1 MQWRCSFVRLRPEG
15 RGLSYR
21 DSMKARTILGGT
33 SYGPEKLKDI
43 YQAFDDAWAAIGP
56 LVDATPLAQEAA
68 RIKLANF
75 ILSVAKD
82 ERTVSESKG
91 S

>member
-1 MQWRCSFVRLRPEG
+1 
-15 RGLSYR
+15 
-21 DSMKARTILGGT
+21 MKARTILGGA
-33 SYGPEKLKDI
+33 SYGPDRLKDI

-56 LVDATPLAQEAA
+56 LVDEAPLAQEAA

-82 ERTVSESKG
+82 ERPRSESKG
-91 S
+91 A